1 MNGTDASVFRDFVTA
16 LPRTDRLIFLLHYA
30 DGLTPDEIGAVLH
43 VESRDVTDWL
53 DRLRE
58 QARQVMRAI
67 EAAKANA
74 PVAARA

>member
-1 MNGTDASVFRDFVTA
+1 MNGTDASVFREFVSG

-43 VESRDVTDWL
+43 VESRDVTERL

-58 QARQVMRAI
+58 QARQVMHAI
-67 EAAKANA
+67 AAAEEHA

>member
-1 MNGTDASVFRDFVTA
+1 MNGTDASVFREFVSA

-43 VESRDVTDWL
+43 EESRDVTAWL

-58 QARQVMRAI
+58 QARHVMCAT
-67 EAAKANA
+67 EAAEANA
-74 PVAARA
+74 PVAARV